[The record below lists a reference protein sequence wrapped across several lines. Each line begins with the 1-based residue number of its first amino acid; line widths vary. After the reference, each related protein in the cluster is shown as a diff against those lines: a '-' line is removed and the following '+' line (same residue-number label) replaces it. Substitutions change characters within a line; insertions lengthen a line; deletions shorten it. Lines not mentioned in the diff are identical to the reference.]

1 MSKYKREGGV
11 GKKNRG
17 KEGLRER
24 DVKEERGGR
33 GGLLKKKE
41 KGGEGR
47 CVEEEREGRGGE
59 GREGRR
65 GHQIFILCP
74 LLLYCGYLSDINI
87 YLQLPGGGRQ
97 LTYTS
102 KEGGGQLIC
111 Y

>member
-41 KGGEGR
+41 KGGE
-47 CVEEEREGRGGE
+47 VRGGKE
-59 GREGRR
+59 GGV
-65 GHQIFILCP
+65 IK
-74 LLLYCGYLSDINI
+74 YLSYVLYFFTADIYQTSTFIFNSREE
-87 YLQLPGGGRQ
+87 GGGK

-102 KEGGGQLIC
+102 KEGGAVDMLLRREGGS
-111 Y
+111 